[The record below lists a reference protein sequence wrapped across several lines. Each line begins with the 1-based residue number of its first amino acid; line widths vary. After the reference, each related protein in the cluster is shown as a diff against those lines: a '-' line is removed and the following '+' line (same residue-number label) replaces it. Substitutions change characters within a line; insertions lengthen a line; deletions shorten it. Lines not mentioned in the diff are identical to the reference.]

1 MLAFGSMPPCFAMLS
16 LAGYQLASPCVGL
29 FPLLRLTNAQMLVIF
44 SVNVKVTE
52 CNMTWQ
58 YFQ

>member
-29 FPLLRLTNAQMLVIF
+29 FPLLRLTNAQILVIF
-44 SVNVKVTE
+44 SVNVKSQ
-52 CNMTWQ
+52 NAI
-58 YFQ
+58 